1 MNLDSLLPNLGEWLR
16 GNGPESDVVV
26 STRIRLA
33 RNLANCPFTNRATI
47 PQKAETEAKIRDAV
61 SKAELAGKFTYVDV
75 NKLGPLDRQF
85 LVERQLISRE
95 LASVLEGPRGVSFDE
110 AESVSLMVNEEDHL
124 RLQVMRSGL
133 ALDEAWTEIDRVDD
147 AIEARLTYAFHDQ
160 FGYLTACPTN
170 VGTGMRAS
178 VMLHLPALGLTK
190 EIEKLFRSLQKINL
204 VVRGLYGEGS
214 RASGD
219 LYQISNQVTL
229 GKSEARVLQ
238 EIREVIAQILQY
250 ERHARQVLL
259 KERKQAEQDRIA
271 RAIGTMGS
279 ATMITS
285 DETMELLSAV
295 RLGISLH
302 LLDDVP
308 ATTVNQ
314 LFMHIQS
321 AHLQKLMGTPLDG
334 EERNA
339 ARAKY
344 LRSKLRELGGPPR
357 SG

>member
-16 GNGPESDVVV
+16 GTGPESDVVV

-33 RNLANCPFTNRATI
+33 RNLVNYPFTNRASTH
-47 PQKAETEAKIRDAV
+47 QKAEIAGRGKEAIAAAALPSRLDFLDV
-61 SKAELAGKFTYVDV
+61 SGLP
-75 NKLGPLDRQF
+75 PLDRQF

-95 LASVLEGPRGVSFDE
+95 LAAVLDGPRGVAFDDK
-110 AESVSLMVNEEDHL
+110 ESVSVMVNEEDHL
-124 RLQVMRSGL
+124 RLQVLRSGF
-133 ALDEAWTEIDRVDD
+133 ALDEAWQDIDRLDD
-147 AIEARLTYAFHDQ
+147 ALESRLTYAFHPQ

-190 EIEKLFRSLQKINL
+190 QIDKVFRALQKINL
-204 VVRGLYGEGS
+204 AVRGLHGEGS
-214 RASGD
+214 RAFGD

-229 GKSEARVLQ
+229 GKSEPKVLG
-238 EIREVIAQILQY
+238 EIREVIQTILQY
-250 ERHARQVLL
+250 ERQARNALM
-259 KERKQAEQDRIA
+259 KERRQAEHDRVA
-271 RAIGTMGS
+271 RAIGTLGS

-285 DETMELLSAV
+285 EETMELLSAV
-295 RLGISLH
+295 RLGIH
-302 LLDDVP
+302 LRLIDDLP

-314 LFMHIQS
+314 LFIHTQA
-321 AHLQKLMGTPLDG
+321 AHLQKLMGQPLDG

-344 LRSKLRELGGPPR
+344 LRSKLRELG
-357 SG
+357 SQ